1 MDYSKFLI
9 KVWNYFTQ
17 EREVSCVL
25 VASYLL
31 SYEAYYMPY
40 KKTKSF
46 NLKTIKR
53 RVHSIAALSRPDRR
67 ANSAHNTEF
76 LFFEP

>member
-1 MDYSKFLI
+1 MGYI
-9 KVWNYFTQ
+9 
-17 EREVSCVL
+17 L

-31 SYEAYYMPY
+31 SYKAYYIPY

-46 NLKTIKR
+46 NLKIIKR
-53 RVHSIAALSRPDRR
+53 RVYSIVALSRLGER
-67 ANSAHNTEF
+67 ANLAHNTEY